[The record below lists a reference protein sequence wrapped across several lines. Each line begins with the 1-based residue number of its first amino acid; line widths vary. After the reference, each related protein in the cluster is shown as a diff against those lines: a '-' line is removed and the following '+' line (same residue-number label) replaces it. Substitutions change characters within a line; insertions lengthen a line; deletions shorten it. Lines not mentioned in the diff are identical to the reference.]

1 MRIACCLA
9 LAAAMSFA
17 GLADTDVYGN
27 AILYESDGVGV
38 RYRFWISSDSAEM
51 LSASGSSVRTCE
63 CSGGLAASVCSWRYV
78 CSPGEFDARTYT
90 RSSIVGPIDDPWKG
104 FFITVR

>member
-9 LAAAMSFA
+9 LAAAMPFA

-27 AILYESDGVGV
+27 AILYESDGSV
-38 RYRFWISSDSAEM
+38 RYRFWISSDSAET

-63 CSGGLAASVCSWRYV
+63 CSGGLAASVCSWRSV
-78 CSPGEFDARTYT
+78 LHSGEFDARTHT
-90 RSSIVGPIDDPWKG
+90 RSSTVGPIDDPWKG